1 MHISLDHA
9 SEQVSFGWV
18 VCEVWNQRTMMC
30 YDGQLETLI
39 VVTEPKPSRREL
51 ARTITSPQC

>member
-1 MHISLDHA
+1 MPRNKFHLDGLGA
-9 SEQVSFGWV
+9 RYGIREQ
-18 VCEVWNQRTMMC
+18 MMC
-30 YDGQLETLI
+30 YDGHLETLI